1 MPSSPSKQLEI
12 IRASSV
18 DCSAIISW
26 FRQIIPQL
34 PACYRAEH
42 TYEDFYLPNNMKY
55 VRIDKN
61 PAPT

>member
-1 MPSSPSKQLEI
+1 ME
-12 IRASSV
+12 
-18 DCSAIISW
+18 CSAIILW

-34 PACYRAEH
+34 PDCYRAH
-42 TYEDFYLPNNMKY
+42 LTYEDFYLPNNMKY